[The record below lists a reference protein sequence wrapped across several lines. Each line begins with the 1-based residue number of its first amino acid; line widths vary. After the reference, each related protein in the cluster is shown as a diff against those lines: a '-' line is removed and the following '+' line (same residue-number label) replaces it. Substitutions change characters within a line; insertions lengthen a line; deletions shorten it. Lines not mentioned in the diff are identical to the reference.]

1 MTDVTGSRTF
11 DLFDKDC
18 IRFVKKFKS
27 PITFTKAFR
36 NHYDHI
42 VAYHGTNINDE
53 DAEAIQSD
61 GLKCTT
67 INLLRQRAEDRFIL
81 ETDSPEQRVE
91 IKELIQ
97 TRFMTEEYI
106 TVGEINFTL
115 EKEPL
120 QDQAYQYL
128 LFGPESLF
136 PIADYLRKKLGQNFR
151 RRMMEYGSSTIIH
164 ALIPIATTS
173 DYWVQGIYGYWKEG
187 GLECCLVYRQDLPAE
202 CIIELEKVPPPRDLY
217 NFLWI

>member
-1 MTDVTGSRTF
+1 MVGTANSRTF
-11 DLFDKDC
+11 DLFDKEC
-18 IRFVKKFKS
+18 IRFVKKFRS

-36 NHYDHI
+36 NHYDYI

-53 DAEAIQSD
+53 DAAAIQNE
-61 GLKCTT
+61 GLKCTS

-81 ETDSPEQRVE
+81 ETDSPEQRSE

-97 TRFMTEEYI
+97 TQLLTEKYI
-106 TVGEINFTL
+106 TIGEINFTL

-136 PIADYLRKKLGQNFR
+136 PIADHLRKKLGQNFR
-151 RRMMEYGSSTIIH
+151 KRMMEYGNSTIIH
-164 ALIPIATTS
+164 ALIPIEMIS
-173 DYWVQGIYGYWKEG
+173 DNWVQGIYGYWKDG
-187 GLECCLVYRQDLPAE
+187 GLECCLVHRQDLPAE
-202 CIIELEKVPPPRDLY
+202 HIIKLEKVPPPRDLH